1 MLLTDF
7 SVIGKMKIIAL
18 LAFLCTLSEVAFA
31 YTAECKSIPRASDRL
46 TCYDKP
52 TPPLAVGKSSKTVTD
67 KSAASKIPEGRRF
80 ADMLDA
86 ENSKLNAK
94 LKTICR
100 GC

>member
-1 MLLTDF
+1 
-7 SVIGKMKIIAL
+7 MKLFAL
-18 LAFLCTLSEVAFA
+18 LALLCTSSHVAFA
-31 YTAECKSIPRASDRL
+31 YTAECKLLHKASDRL
-46 TCYDKP
+46 ACYDKAP
-52 TPPLAVGKSSKTVTD
+52 PPLAVGKSSKTVTD
-67 KSAASKIPEGRRF
+67 KLAASKIPEGRRF

>member
-1 MLLTDF
+1 
-7 SVIGKMKIIAL
+7 MKIFAL
-18 LAFLCTLSEVAFA
+18 LALLCTSSQVAFA
-31 YTAECKSIPRASDRL
+31 YTAECKLLPKASDRL
-46 TCYDKP
+46 ACYDKA
-52 TPPLAVGKSSKTVTD
+52 TLPLAVGKSSKTVAD
-67 KSAASKIPEGRRF
+67 KLAASKIPEGRRF

>member
-1 MLLTDF
+1 
-7 SVIGKMKIIAL
+7 MKLFAL
-18 LAFLCTLSEVAFA
+18 LALLCTSSHVAFA
-31 YTAECKSIPRASDRL
+31 YTADRSKLLHKASDRL
-46 TCYDKP
+46 ACYDKAP
-52 TPPLAVGKSSKTVTD
+52 PPLAVGKSSKTVTD
-67 KSAASKIPEGRRF
+67 KLAASKIPEGRRF